1 MLQRIQPNY
10 VKWETEIP
18 TDISI
23 QGTVNVASAIASNAI
38 FTQAAFD
45 KANSAP
51 TADDALILIIAFG

>member
-10 VKWETEIP
+10 VNWETEIP

-23 QGTVNVASAIASNAI
+23 QGTVNVAAAIASNAV

-45 KANSAP
+45 RAN
-51 TADDALILIIAFG
+51 TAASIDDVLVLSIALG